1 MARPR
6 LTDQR
11 MAQILDAFEACVVRN
26 GLDGTT
32 LEDVA
37 REAGQPRS
45 LVRYFAGN
53 RAEMVSVLIDRMVER
68 STAKLRGLS
77 DLDDGHDLA
86 ALLLGDY
93 FDDPVTNTV
102 MAELWHLAMRSPPLR
117 ERLSGVYRG
126 VLDDL
131 AGRVAPPGCD
141 EPDDAVRDATYAIF
155 AMGLGALVLRHF
167 GLEANDPGALV
178 QLAGRLLSTGSTDD
192 HLELT
197 ERSDQR

>member
-6 LTDQR
+6 IADQR
-11 MAQILDAFEACVVRN
+11 TAQILDAFEACVVRN
-26 GLDGTT
+26 GLNGTT

-77 DLDDGHDLA
+77 DQDDGENLA
-86 ALLLGDY
+86 TLLLGEF

-131 AGRVAPPGCD
+131 AGRMAPAGRGQPQ
-141 EPDDAVRDATYAIF
+141 EAVRDATYAVF
-155 AMGLGALVLRHF
+155 ALALGALVLRQF
-167 GLEANDPGALV
+167 GLQPGDPAALV
-178 QLAGRLLSTGSTDD
+178 QLAGRLLPAPATDD
-192 HLELT
+192 DEALH
-197 ERSDQR
+197 ERSNR